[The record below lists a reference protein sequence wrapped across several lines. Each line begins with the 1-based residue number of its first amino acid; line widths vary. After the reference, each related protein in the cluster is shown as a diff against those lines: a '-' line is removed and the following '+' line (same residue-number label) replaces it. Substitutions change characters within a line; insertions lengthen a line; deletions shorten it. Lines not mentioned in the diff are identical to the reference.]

1 MLRARLVHLPEKAQC
16 HRHAHH
22 QLVIGLTGESNLS
35 IDGLETRLESGC
47 VAVVPT
53 QSLHDF
59 QGDPSNQVWVI
70 DLDRDSPELTDQ
82 DHPGQP
88 AFARLF
94 EKPRVITLNKPVRD
108 LLWHYRD
115 QMENIPQANEVL
127 SYHLGAAI
135 AQLTVANLDEQ
146 TVAPRYGR
154 FRVERVERFI
164 DLNMHRPIKI
174 ADMAREMCM
183 STSHFQRRFRRE
195 TGVSPRQFLI
205 RRRLGRAESLLR
217 EGMLSIDEISQRV
230 GFCSQSAFTNAFRQR
245 RGQPPARW
253 RDQVQSRDK
262 EDGTA

>member
-59 QGDPSNQVWVI
+59 QGDPTNQVWVI
-70 DLDRDSPELTDQ
+70 DLDLDSPELADEN
-82 DHPGQP
+82 HPGQ
-88 AFARLF
+88 ASFSRLF

-115 QMENIPQANEVL
+115 QMENSVASTEAL

-135 AQLTVANLDEQ
+135 AQLTVASLDDQ
-146 TVAPRYGR
+146 SLAPRYGR

-164 DLNMHRPIKI
+164 DLNMHRPIRI
-174 ADMAREMCM
+174 SDMAREMCM
-183 STSHFQRRFRRE
+183 SVSHFQRRFRRE
-195 TGVSPRQFLI
+195 TGSSPRQFLI
-205 RRRLGRAESLLR
+205 RRRLTRAESLLR
-217 EGMLSIDEISQRV
+217 EGVLSIEEISQRV
-230 GFCSQSAFTNAFRQR
+230 GFCSQSALTNAFRQR
-245 RGQPPARW
+245 RGQTPARW
-253 RDQVQSRDK
+253 REMRQSVDPGKRNS
-262 EDGTA
+262 